1 MHLRLSCTTNERGNG
16 QLSWKYLT
24 VHDILTNLYDQKA
37 DTQNSHQAHTGH
49 EGQADAVRHSHGKHD
64 PMYLRVGNGGRL
76 YAGSVGQG
84 SGQRRDF
91 QNDFTRFFYS
101 YRRHDWVPVWYQ
113 THAE

>member
-1 MHLRLSCTTNERGNG
+1 M
-16 QLSWKYLT
+16 
-24 VHDILTNLYDQKA
+24 YDQET
-37 DTQNSHQAHTGH
+37 DTQTSQETSNGNK
-49 EGQADAVRHSHGKHD
+49 GKADAVGHTHGKHD
-64 PMYLRVGNGGRL
+64 PVYLRVGYGGQL
-76 YAGSVGQG
+76 YVGSVGQG